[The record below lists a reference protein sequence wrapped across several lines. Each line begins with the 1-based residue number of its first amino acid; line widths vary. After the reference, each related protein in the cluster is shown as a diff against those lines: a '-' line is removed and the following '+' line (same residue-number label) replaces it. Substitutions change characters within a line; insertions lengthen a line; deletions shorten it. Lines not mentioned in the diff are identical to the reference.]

1 MAKREAQLV
10 LTLFDRVTG
19 PAKGISATVG
29 RLTSM
34 LDRNTAAL
42 DQMRGRMMDAVGAG
56 YALVKSIS
64 APINAAMEFE
74 SAMADI
80 KKVVDF
86 PTPEGFAKLGK
97 DIREMSLRIPMAAD
111 GIAQIVA
118 AAGQS
123 GIKTDELTAFAEM
136 AAKVGVAWDISAGD
150 AGEALAKLKTA
161 LGRSVED
168 TGALADAINHL
179 GNNSAASA
187 PQILDVVKRVAP
199 MASQFGMTAEQVAAI
214 AAAMTGAGFESEVAA
229 TSLLNVGRALTKG
242 SSATPRVQAAFKKL
256 GLTSKQVA
264 KDMQKNAVGTLQDV
278 LRRINKLPKEVRA
291 AAISDLF
298 GDEARALAPLIANGD
313 LLADTL
319 DLVSDRSKYLGSAQA
334 EFETRAKTTA
344 NALQLFRNRISDLGI
359 TIGSAL
365 LPALNTMID
374 KIGPII
380 TQISDLAGQYPEL
393 TAAIV
398 ATTSAIVAF
407 NIAVTAA
414 RFAGLFM
421 VGGILRSALAF
432 TNLAGALSV
441 VGGAIAAISA
451 PALLAIGGAV
461 GVVAAAGALMW
472 KYWDRISAV
481 VGGVARALGEQ
492 LAPVIQAVQP
502 FIAPFA
508 ESFRALGD
516 AAGWAWEKLSA
527 LGNWLGSFFEQE
539 VLSEDQKTKI
549 GNSAYDMTNRI
560 IAAFK
565 AANQLLVQAGLD
577 MIQGLWDGAVQKFE
591 ELLAWFQTLPQR
603 IVQAIGNIDLSNIIK
618 WPSLPSWAGG
628 GQPEQTQTGGTV
640 AGAREKGG
648 PVRGGSTYL
657 VGERGPELF
666 TPQRSGVITSNR
678 DLLRNSVQSP
688 HDVMQRE
695 PVRHPRDLFDQRSPS
710 REAREQKAEQKT
722 INAPVS
728 VTMNVTINEAQNADR
743 IVDELGRKLQER
755 MSGIFADTN
764 WSIA

>member
-1 MAKREAQLV
+1 MAKKEAQLV

-19 PAKGISATVG
+19 PARGISATVTK
-29 RLTSM
+29 LTSM

-42 DQMRGRMMDAVGAG
+42 DAMRGRMFDAVGAG
-56 YALVKSIS
+56 YALVKGIS
-64 APINAAMEFE
+64 APVTAAMEFE

-86 PTPEGFAKLGK
+86 PTPESFERLGK
-97 DIREMSLRIPMAAD
+97 EIRDMSLNIPMAAD

-123 GIKTDELTAFAEM
+123 GINTDELTAFAEM

-161 LGRSVED
+161 LGRSVSD

-199 MASQFGMTAEQVAAI
+199 MASQFGMSAEEVAAL

-242 SSATPRVQAAFKKL
+242 ASATPRVQSAFKKL
-256 GLTSKQVA
+256 GLSSKQVA

-278 LRRINKLPKEVRA
+278 LSRINKLPKETRA

-298 GDEARALAPLIANGD
+298 GDEARALAPLISNGE

-319 DLVSDRSKYLGSAQA
+319 ELVRDRSKYLGSAQA

-344 NALQLFRNRISDLGI
+344 NAMQLFRNRVSDLGI

-365 LPALNTMID
+365 LPALNTLMD

-380 TQISDLAGQYPEL
+380 TQISDLAGRYPE
-393 TAAIV
+393 V
-398 ATTSAIVAF
+398 TSAIVAATSALVGF
-407 NIAVTAA
+407 NIAMTAA

-421 VGGILRSALAF
+421 VGGVLRSALAF
-432 TNLAGALSV
+432 TNLAGALTA
-441 VGGAIAAISA
+441 VGGAVAAISA

-461 GVVAAAGALMW
+461 GVAAAAGALMW

-481 VGGVARALGEQ
+481 VGGVAKALGEQ
-492 LAPVIQAVQP
+492 FAPAIEAVQP
-502 FIAPFA
+502 IIAPFA

-516 AAGWAWEKLSA
+516 AAGWAWDKLSA
-527 LGNWLGSFFEQE
+527 VGNWLGSFFEQE
-539 VLSEDQKTKI
+539 VLSEGQKARI

-560 IAAFK
+560 VEAFK
-565 AANQLLVQAGLD
+565 AANSMLVQAGMD
-577 MIQGLWDGAVQKFE
+577 MIQGLWDGAVRKFE
-591 ELLAWFQTLPQR
+591 ELLVWFQGLPQR

-628 GQPEQTQTGGTV
+628 GEAHPAQTTKV
-640 AGAREKGG
+640 DGARAAGG
-648 PVRGGSTYL
+648 PVNRGSTYL

-666 TPQRSGVITSNR
+666 TPRSSGDITSN
-678 DLLRNSVQSP
+678 DALRRKAQ
-688 HDVMQRE
+688 E
-695 PVRHPRDLFDQRSPS
+695 PSQVRSIH
-710 REAREQKAEQKT
+710 
-722 INAPVS
+722 APVT
-728 VTMNVTINEAQNADR
+728 VKMDVTINQVSDVDRMLDALQNKIRGAMAGIQADVGWE
-743 IVDELGRKLQER
+743 I
-755 MSGIFADTN
+755 S
-764 WSIA
+764 